1 MSGFATIGRLERLR
15 DYREAELFYN
25 SVTPIR
31 GRAEVIKPLGARR
44 DADKYQIVKGG
55 NDVFGHFYAAKLYD
69 TYLVKFREDGEI
81 VIATQGYNTALT
93 MQFIAEV
100 LGIGAN
106 RQRGSNV
113 FRISGENYI
122 TKGKDELRLKHI
134 GNGQFDI
141 MNENKHFH
149 YVINRSG
156 ANNVR
161 KRTADF
167 RGYLKGFIS
176 LRTQEVKKYG
186 NAYEMVCVP
195 RTEFAEIFGT
205 RVEEDWSGKKI
216 SLLNSENFYYLTDK
230 RNSYNKFMESSRA
243 LDALAR
249 SSDPQDY
256 YLAAMML
263 CARASHETYVRLDTK
278 TEESLRAMPHTII
291 ETFDESQFKLY
302 ASEVLT
308 MVEVGKGKV
317 PNTKYD
323 SWADPTPSDNEYSRD
338 NDTLVIK
345 V

>member
-15 DYREAELFYN
+15 DHREAELFYN

-44 DADKYQIVKGG
+44 DADKYQIVKCDGY
-55 NDVFGHFYAAKLYD
+55 YAAQLYR
-69 TYLVKFREDGEI
+69 THIVKFMQNGEI
-81 VIATQGYNTALT
+81 VVSTGGYNTALT

-122 TKGKDELRLKHI
+122 AKGKEEIRLKHI

-141 MNENKHFH
+141 INENKHFH
-149 YVINRSG
+149 YVINRTG

-161 KRTADF
+161 KRTANF
-167 RGYLKGFIS
+167 RNYLKGFIS

-186 NAYEMVCVP
+186 NVYDMVRIP
-195 RTEFAEIFGT
+195 RAEFAEIFGT
-205 RVEEDWSGKKI
+205 RDETDWSGKSI
-216 SLLNSENFYYLTDK
+216 NLLNANPYYYITDK
-230 RNSYNKFMESSRA
+230 RHNFKEFRESSRA

-256 YLAAMML
+256 YLAAMTL
-263 CARASHETYVRLDTK
+263 CAKASDGGYVRTDDEKSMVTF
-278 TEESLRAMPHTII
+278 PHRLL
-291 ETFDESQFKLY
+291 ELFDESQFKLY

-308 MVEVGKGKV
+308 MVEVAKGKV

-323 SWADPTPSDNEYSRD
+323 SWADPTDSDSEYGRD
-338 NDTLVIK
+338 NNALVIK

>member
-55 NDVFGHFYAAKLYD
+55 NDVFGHFYAAKLYN
-69 TYLVKFREDGEI
+69 TYVVKFMQNGEI
-81 VIATQGYNTALT
+81 VISTGGYNTALT

-122 TKGKDELRLKHI
+122 TKGKEEIRLKHI

-141 MNENKHFH
+141 INENKHFH
-149 YVINRSG
+149 HVINRTG
-156 ANNVR
+156 ANIVR
-161 KRTADF
+161 KRTANF
-167 RGYLKGFIS
+167 RNYLKGFIS

-186 NAYEMVCVP
+186 NMYDMVRIP
-195 RTEFAEIFGT
+195 RAEFADIFGT
-205 RVEEDWSGKKI
+205 RDEEDWGGKKVCI
-216 SLLNSENFYYLTDK
+216 LNANHYYYITDK
-230 RNSYNKFMESSRA
+230 RHNFKEFKESSRA

-249 SSDPQDY
+249 SSDSQDY
-256 YLAAMML
+256 YLAAMTL
-263 CARASHETYVRLDTK
+263 CAKASHEGYVRIGTDEQYMETF
-278 TEESLRAMPHTII
+278 PHRLLEI
-291 ETFDESQFKLY
+291 FDESQFKLY

-308 MVEVGKGKV
+308 MVEVAKGKV

-323 SWADPTPSDNEYSRD
+323 SWADPTDSDSEYGRD
-338 NDTLVIK
+338 NNALVIK